1 MASRPCM
8 RWLCST
14 VNATLSP
21 DAIKAYVEAL
31 KHSVAAKDPEVPR
44 PHPPCRPLLVA
55 SLCWSTDVLSW
66 QLRWRPC

>member
-21 DAIKAYVEAL
+21 DAIKAHVEAL
-31 KHSVAAKDPEVPR
+31 KLRLRAKDLEAPR
-44 PHPPCRPLLVA
+44 SEPPLQAFAGCKPLLEY
-55 SLCWSTDVLSW
+55 
-66 QLRWRPC
+66 